1 MTTTLKDRASAA
13 SRTHRGKQPVRE
25 LRRRYGITRPL
36 FARLVGVSERSLA
49 KFEKEEGV
57 NESVRRQVTALTR
70 LQAALAR
77 VVKPEAIGEWLDKPN
92 PALGGLKPLEVVE
105 RGEEDRIW
113 AMIYQLTS
121 GAAS

>member
-1 MTTTLKDRASAA
+1 MTMTPA
-13 SRTHRGKQPVRE
+13 SRTRRGKQPVRE
-25 LRRRYGITRPL
+25 LRRRYGMTRPL

-49 KFEKEEGV
+49 KFEKEEAV

-70 LQAALAR
+70 LQAALTR
-77 VVKPEAIGEWLDKPN
+77 VVKPEAIGEWFDKPN